1 MYLFVYG
8 GCLIPFQS
16 FSKFK
21 IIAEKKKEAKAK
33 AAKDGASAPGRG
45 QGNGKALYLSVK
57 YYNNQDDLALAGD
70 RAVGNVLEQ
79 ALLFLPLFWM
89 HALFVDPTQSLTIA
103 AIYSV
108 SRLIYPIVYMAALT
122 GNPGMIGISTG
133 PGYLIVMYLFYQV
146 ASMFCLA

>member
-21 IIAEKKKEAKAK
+21 IIADKKKEAKAK
-33 AAKDGASAPGRG
+33 AAKDGTSAPGRG
-45 QGNGKALYLSVK
+45 KGNGKSFYLSVK

-79 ALLFLPLFWM
+79 ALIFLPLFWM

-103 AIYSV
+103 AIYSI
-108 SRLIYPIVYMAALT
+108 SRGIYPIVYMAALH
-122 GNPGMIGISTG
+122 GNPRMIGLSTA
-133 PGYLIVMYLFYQV
+133 PGYLVTIYLFYQV
-146 ASMFCLA
+146 ATTFCFA